1 MTVDITRF
9 GLAILVIGMLDTKVA
24 EFGLGHPERLVI
36 ALALWVITGYAMTK
50 LMNAYGVK

>member
-24 EFGLGHPERLVI
+24 EFGFGHPERLVI